1 MPDPIT
7 MDIPHQH
14 PRAEIR
20 ARLEQG
26 VQKATAMLPGSSV
39 TEHRWDGDTLHFT
52 IVAMGQRVSSRV
64 EARDDTV
71 HAVIDLPPLLRLF
84 ADRIRAKLAKEAPKL
99 LA

>member
-1 MPDPIT
+1 MADPIT

-14 PRAEIR
+14 SRAEIR
-20 ARLEQG
+20 TRLEQG
-26 VQKATAMLPGSSV
+26 VQKATTMLPGSSV

-64 EARDDTV
+64 EALDDKV

-84 ADRIRAKLAKEAPKL
+84 ADKIRAKLAKEAPKL
-99 LA
+99 LG